1 MGIGHRNMMK
11 KFMVIEKYK
20 PGSFEAIYERHNLKG
35 RMLPKGLHYLNSWI
49 NKDNNICFQLMES
62 NNPELFSKWFSNWE
76 DLIDFEI
83 YPIDR

>member
-1 MGIGHRNMMK
+1 MK
-11 KFMVIEKYK
+11 TFMIIEKYK
-20 PGSFEAIYERHNLKG
+20 PGCFEAIYERYNLKG

-62 NNPELFSKWFSNWE
+62 NNPELFSKWLSNWE

-83 YPIDR
+83 YPID